1 MKQGTQNDMK
11 LVSVNINQMA
21 VFVITNNV
29 GLMINAGLNVNN

>member
-11 LVSVNINQMA
+11 LVSVNVNQMA